1 MMEQMSD
8 NTTIQAEKRLS
19 RRAKMSQMIR
29 VRPSDPD
36 DEHFEELPITVNV
49 SKHGLY
55 FQTNRTDYRTGMRLF
70 ITYPFTFVN
79 DPMKTEYLAEVVRT
93 EHLVN
98 NRIGVAVRLL
108 MTI

>member
-1 MMEQMSD
+1 MPKDS
-8 NTTIQAEKRLS
+8 TTVAEKRLS
-19 RRAKMSQMIR
+19 RRARMSTMIR

-36 DEHFEELPITVNV
+36 DVHFEELPITVNV
-49 SKHGLY
+49 SRQGLY
-55 FQTNRTDYRTGMRLF
+55 FHTNRTDYRVGMRLF

-93 EHLVN
+93 ERLAN

-108 MTI
+108 MKI

>member
-1 MMEQMSD
+1 MAGQ
-8 NTTIQAEKRLS
+8 TTQAEKRLS

-36 DEHFEELPITVNV
+36 DAHFEELPVTVNV
-49 SKHGLY
+49 SRGGLY
-55 FQTNRTDYRTGMRLF
+55 FHTHRNDYSVGMRLF
-70 ITYPFTFVN
+70 ITCPFTFAN

-93 EHLVN
+93 EQLAN
-98 NRIGVAVRLL
+98 NRTGIAVRLL